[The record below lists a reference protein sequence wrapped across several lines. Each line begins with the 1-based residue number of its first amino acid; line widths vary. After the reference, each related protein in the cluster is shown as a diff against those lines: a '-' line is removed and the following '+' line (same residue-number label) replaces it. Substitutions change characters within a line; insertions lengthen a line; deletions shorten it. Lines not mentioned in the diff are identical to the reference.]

1 MNTPTEKDILQ
12 AAAFQSRYD
21 DTYAHQRGS
30 CWLVTLNLDGT
41 YTLASYPS
49 ANAAYRAFRFRSTY
63 STVNK
68 PDSTPIGIVRDGVV
82 LAQRRLGGVCDPSMH
97 GYSDADKAWERGY
110 LHGYDGRAFTPYP
123 GEERAYDAGYTYG
136 QWDRVVI

>member
-21 DTYAHQRGS
+21 DTYARQRGS
-30 CWLVTLNLDGT
+30 CWLVTLNLDWK
-41 YTLASYPS
+41 YTLASYRS
-49 ANAAYRAFRFRSTY
+49 ANMAYQAFRFRSTY

-82 LAQRRLGGVCDPSMH
+82 LAQRRLGGVCNPTMH
-97 GYSDADKAWERGY
+97 AKTDEELRDEALAYANFQRFIGMGDFQ
-110 LHGYDGRAFTPYP
+110 HG
-123 GEERAYDAGYTYG
+123 
-136 QWDRVVI
+136 